1 MAAAANHYLRAAFF
15 SHLGRRGKKSYFL
28 TFASREVNISETGHT
43 CLHEAANTNTD
54 PSECIRY
61 FTTILQLAE
70 QTVTHAREPLR
81 TTLSTMLNTTL
92 YWDRVKLG
100 CRSSSYIL
108 FKNSMTGLDFKEIAL
123 SYLNLKKN
131 VLSLKRAGEKAEL
144 PK

>member
-15 SHLGRRGKKSYFL
+15 SHLGGGGGYFL
-28 TFASREVNISETGHT
+28 TFASREVNISETGCT
-43 CLHEAANTNTD
+43 CLHEAANSNTD
-54 PSECIRY
+54 PSECICY

-70 QTVTHAREPLR
+70 QTVTHAREPSR

-100 CRSSSYIL
+100 CGSSSYIL

-123 SYLNLKKN
+123 SYLN
-131 VLSLKRAGEKAEL
+131 
-144 PK
+144 